1 MYQFLIVLT
10 NPLDSGLA
18 YKESPPR
25 WPLDGGFLKWWYRY
39 PTTIGFPTKNDHFV
53 VFWGYH
59 HFRKHPYKLVKLA
72 RDAKPGDSF
81 AVCLR
86 CEKLCRVLLFFGR
99 GNAKPHS
106 SEFVGFGW
114 EVRHPGHW
122 TRQVEK
128 WLLLICDELILHLLS
143 FCMKVDITFS
153 SWAGYRK
160 WPSSS
165 GITKNTEPCLKAT
178 CKQSC
183 SPWVWQ
189 KLGCNWDWFFGDLS
203 ATLLKL
209 HGFSLQNQY
218 L

>member
-1 MYQFLIVLT
+1 M
-10 NPLDSGLA
+10 DSGLA
-18 YKESPPR
+18 
-25 WPLDGGFLKWWYRY
+25 LKNLPQMTWQYIDWWSWH
-39 PTTIGFPTKNDHFV
+39 GMQS
-53 VFWGYH
+53 
-59 HFRKHPYKLVKLA
+59 LVKVA
-72 RDAKPGDSF
+72 RMFEMREVVSGII
-81 AVCLR
+81 V
-86 CEKLCRVLLFFGR
+86 FFWR

-106 SEFVGFGW
+106 SDFVGFGW